1 MRITFNLFQE
11 NILKANEELYE
22 EAQRLNNEES
32 EWLEEKEQLQA
43 KAKELTTKV
52 EELDTKQCVSE
63 AIAAKQTKLAEKYK
77 NEIDRKHI
85 PAFSKM
91 EAENI
96 HLQKCLDELQE
107 EHDTV
112 LARKEKAA
120 GENMQLIMESEEF
133 SKKRAELSHEVKE
146 WKAKHKELERENG
159 RLKIQL
165 DMSMS
170 PSKTVTSLQVNY
182 YLALILKTLTSIW
195 YSLKQSKFNLF
206 ENPAL

>member
-1 MRITFNLFQE
+1 MRFQE
-11 NILKANEELYE
+11 KILKANEELYE

-32 EWLEEKEQLQA
+32 AWLEEKEELQT
-43 KAKELTTKV
+43 KAKELSKKV

-63 AIAAKQTKLAEKYK
+63 AVEAKQTKLAEKYK
-77 NEIDRKHI
+77 HEIENKHL
-85 PAFSKM
+85 PALSKL
-91 EAENI
+91 EAENL
-96 HLQKCLDELQE
+96 HLQKCLDELHE
-107 EHDTV
+107 EHDIV

-133 SKKRAELSHEVKE
+133 SKKKAELTHEVKD

-170 PSKTVTSLQVNY
+170 PSKTATSLQVRSNMHNKEFLTINY
-182 YLALILKTLTSIW
+182 S
-195 YSLKQSKFNLF
+195 
-206 ENPAL
+206 

>member
-1 MRITFNLFQE
+1 MKTNQSKNILLNQLISLKTLLLQE
-11 NILKANEELYE
+11 KILKANEELYE

-32 EWLEEKEQLQA
+32 AWLEEKEELQA
-43 KAKELTTKV
+43 KAKQLSEKV

-63 AIAAKQTKLAEKYK
+63 AIESKQTKLAEKYK
-77 NEIDRKHI
+77 NEIDRKHL
-85 PAFSKM
+85 PAISKL

-107 EHDTV
+107 EHDIV

-133 SKKRAELSHEVKE
+133 SKKKAELTHEVKD

-170 PSKTVTSLQVNY
+170 PSKTATSLQVRC
-182 YLALILKTLTSIW
+182 YLIILNI
-195 YSLKQSKFNLF
+195 
-206 ENPAL
+206 